1 MTTNAKTNFGQRLEM
16 GDDDATL
23 EVIAE
28 LIEVTPPTLS
38 RNFTDVTTHDSA
50 RDADGGVPQEF
61 IPDEIYDPGE
71 MAFKINYVEGSD
83 ATEDLITAYGARAK
97 KLFRLVGKG
106 AGTTS
111 RFIKGYAYISS
122 FAPDARPVN
131 GVQTATVTLKRTGVW
146 TRGVVTA

>member
-16 GDDDATL
+16 GDNVGSLVA
-23 EVIAE
+23 IAE

-50 RDADGGVPQEF
+50 KDADGGVPQEF

-71 MAFKINYVEGSD
+71 MSFRINYVEGSTP
-83 ATEDLITAYGARAK
+83 TEALITAYGTRAL
-97 KLFRLVGKG
+97 KLFRLIGKG
-106 AGTTS
+106 ATGE
-111 RFIKGYAYISS
+111 RFTMGYAYISS

-131 GVQTATVTLKRTGVW
+131 GVQTASITLRRSGVW
-146 TRGVVTA
+146 TRGAVAA